1 MNTCIIKT
9 LQNMGTNIKY
19 WSIYKTAYLGPL
31 IKVHMQGQFQ
41 KRKISLDYIITVQG
55 LKLLKSIQEIK
66 KSNDYW
72 NPDSLIYTTVSKL
85 N

>member
-9 LQNMGTNIKY
+9 LQNMGANIKY

-31 IKVHMQGQFQ
+31 IKVHMQGQF
-41 KRKISLDYIITVQG
+41 KKENITG
-55 LKLLKSIQEIK
+55 LYNYSTGSKTTEGDLGDK

-72 NPDSLIYTTVSKL
+72 NPDSLIYTSVSKL

>member
-41 KRKISLDYIITVQG
+41 KRKYHWIISLQYRV
-55 LKLLKSIQEIK
+55 
-66 KSNDYW
+66 
-72 NPDSLIYTTVSKL
+72 
-85 N
+85 

>member
-31 IKVHMQGQFQ
+31 IKVHMQEENITGLPVYNYSTGS
-41 KRKISLDYIITVQG
+41 KTTEGDLGDKKIQR
-55 LKLLKSIQEIK
+55 LLESRQPYLYNCIK
-66 KSNDYW
+66 
-72 NPDSLIYTTVSKL
+72 T
-85 N
+85 

>member
-41 KRKISLDYIITVQG
+41 KENITG
-55 LKLLKSIQEIK
+55 LYNYSTG
-66 KSNDYW
+66 S
-72 NPDSLIYTTVSKL
+72 
-85 N
+85 

>member
-31 IKVHMQGQFQ
+31 IKVHIYAGAIP
-41 KRKISLDYIITVQG
+41 KKKISLDYIITVQG
-55 LKLLKSIQEIK
+55 LKLLKAI
-66 KSNDYW
+66 
-72 NPDSLIYTTVSKL
+72 
-85 N
+85 

>member
-9 LQNMGTNIKY
+9 LQNMGTCTNIKY

-55 LKLLKSIQEIK
+55 LKLLKAI
-66 KSNDYW
+66 
-72 NPDSLIYTTVSKL
+72 
-85 N
+85 